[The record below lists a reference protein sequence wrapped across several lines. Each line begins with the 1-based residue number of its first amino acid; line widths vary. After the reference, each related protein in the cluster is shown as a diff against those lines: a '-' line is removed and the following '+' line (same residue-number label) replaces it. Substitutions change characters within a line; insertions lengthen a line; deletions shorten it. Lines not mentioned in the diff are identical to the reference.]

1 MILFIIY
8 NYDNGKVCDSHRL
21 QPGEI
26 GGRGENKRREREEMR
41 EVIIVSV
48 GQLQYRNNKKNNNNN
63 NNKILHKKET
73 CREGRGGCLSSFHN
87 YLVCELMLKSFAI
100 TEGLINVLRASGL
113 IKDMRERGEERRSRM
128 RGRGGRTGFA

>member
-1 MILFIIY
+1 M
-8 NYDNGKVCDSHRL
+8 K
-21 QPGEI
+21 
-26 GGRGENKRREREEMR
+26 

-48 GQLQYRNNKKNNNNN
+48 GQLQYRNNKKK

-87 YLVCELMLKSFAI
+87 YLVCKLMLKSFAI
-100 TEGLINVLRASGL
+100 TEGLINVLCASGL

-128 RGRGGRTGFA
+128 RGRGGGRTGFA